1 MESGL
6 AIAGTVD
13 VWAGRNSCTDQF
25 RKYPLA
31 AGCAL
36 GAFVLWG
43 GGPIVNQL
51 AFYVFVVLPAENGQ
65 IGSDRMS
72 LMSLFRGVTTLTNL
86 VAYGLILFAVFGG
99 RHESRGY

>member
-1 MESGL
+1 MCGL
-6 AIAGTVD
+6 GAILALI
-13 VWAGRNSCTDQF
+13 NL

-51 AFYVFVVLPAENGQ
+51 AFYVFVVLPQENGQ
-65 IGSDRMS
+65 ISSDRMS